1 MSCMHYM
8 TKICNKKQM
17 TKKICKKKKQS
28 TNLQQYNADYDADD
42 NADVNADDNAF
53 IYKPNWHVP

>member
-1 MSCMHYM
+1 MHYM

-53 IYKPNWHVP
+53 IYKPN